1 MGFLGLSV
9 FVEPPQAI
17 TERAAQHLVGVM
29 DTSASA
35 AGNAKVANVIMTTCR
50 IQVKDLV
57 AQPGSK
63 QAGSTSSTTEA
74 ASQAIYLYQEQ
85 ALAQELHKP
94 YRQRILE
101 LSYRPFS
108 QTVRS
113 RSFKLRQPNAQ
124 INFCDRDDRVLQL
137 SDFPEVVCSV
147 FLKEN
152 SQGFSGTTPAN
163 GCPTQARGAA
173 FIRNRIDLHGLGMD
187 TWDRGFDVKGQQIW
201 GAKTEAYKF
210 RWKRKG

>member
-1 MGFLGLSV
+1 MEFLASAILIEQPYML
-9 FVEPPQAI
+9 VEKV
-17 TERAAQHLVGVM
+17 AQHLVGVM
-29 DTSASA
+29 DTPA
-35 AGNAKVANVIMTTCR
+35 VTMTTCR
-50 IQVKDLV
+50 IQVE
-57 AQPGSK
+57 QPADGNGS
-63 QAGSTSSTTEA
+63 
-74 ASQAIYLYQEQ
+74 IYLYQEQ
-85 ALAQELHKP
+85 AMSKELTKP

-101 LSYRPFS
+101 LTYRPLS

-113 RSFKLRQPNAQ
+113 RSFRLRQSESQ
-124 INFCDRDDRVLQL
+124 VNFCDRGDRILQL

-152 SQGFSGTTPAN
+152 SQGFAGTTPAD

-173 FIRNRIDLHGLGMD
+173 LIRNRIDLHGLGMD
-187 TWDRGFDVKGQQIW
+187 TWDRGFDAKGQQIW